1 MKNVTVSLEDEV
13 AQWVR
18 VWAAKQNTS
27 ISQVLSNL
35 LRNRMREENGYQAAM
50 QQFLARTPK
59 ALQPKAER
67 YPSPESLYER

>member
-59 ALQPKAER
+59 ALKPKAEG
-67 YPSPESLYER
+67 YPSRESLYER

>member
-1 MKNVTVSLEDEV
+1 MKNVTVSLDDEV

-27 ISQVLSNL
+27 ISQLLGNL
-35 LRNRMREENGYQAAM
+35 LRRRMQEEQGYQAAM

-59 ALQPKAER
+59 ALKPKGER
-67 YPSPESLYER
+67 YPSRESLYER